1 MLIDNLKI
9 YKFENEG
16 TEKKPNLQM
25 TKHLVDEDCMNIK
38 KLPRLLDDLSDAWS
52 CNYNDLQIQIRFVP
66 RGTGA
71 DDV

>member
-16 TEKKPNLQM
+16 TRKKPNLQI
-25 TKHLVDEDCMNIK
+25 TKYFVDEDGMNIK
-38 KLPRLLDDLSDAWS
+38 KLPRLLDDLSDAWNS
-52 CNYNDLQIQIRFVP
+52 NYSDLQIQIRFVP

>member
-1 MLIDNLKI
+1 MFIDNLKI
-9 YKFENEG
+9 YKFDNEE

-25 TKHLVDEDCMNIK
+25 TKHLVDEDGMNIK
-38 KLPRLLDDLSDAWS
+38 KLPRLLDDLSDAWN
-52 CNYNDLQIQIRFVP
+52 CNYNNLQIQIRFVP